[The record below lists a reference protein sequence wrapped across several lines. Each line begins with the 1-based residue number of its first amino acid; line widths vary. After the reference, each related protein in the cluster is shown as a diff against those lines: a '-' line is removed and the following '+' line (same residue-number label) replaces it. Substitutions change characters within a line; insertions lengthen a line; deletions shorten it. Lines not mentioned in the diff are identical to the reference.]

1 MPQQSIQLLKP
12 LCHLFCPCT
21 LHPGCMK
28 GLVCASHHSRG
39 RYSDLPF
46 AFQTYLSCRTMSYCG
61 DACVPYSNPCELSCP
76 PPLANACNELCV
88 TSCDDSRA
96 VVYPPPVVLTF
107 PGPILS
113 SCPQESVV
121 GSAGPLGISAP
132 FGAGGCL
139 GYRGYGNPIG
149 LRGSLL
155 FGGAYG
161 PGGACN
167 YNRPY
172 SSAFPPLGRGYC
184 GPYSYRRYSTYSRGS
199 SGPC

>member
-1 MPQQSIQLLKP
+1 MSCEKT
-12 LCHLFCPCT
+12 LCTEPCAAPCNVKCPE
-21 LHPGCMK
+21 PR
-28 GLVCASHHSRG
+28 A
-39 RYSDLPF
+39 
-46 AFQTYLSCRTMSYCG
+46 A
-61 DACVPYSNPCELSCP
+61 
-76 PPLANACNELCV
+76 ACNEPCV
-88 TSCDDSRA
+88 VACPDSR
-96 VVYPPPVVLTF
+96 VIIYPPPVVVTF
-107 PGPILS
+107 PGPILTTY
-113 SCPQESVV
+113 PQETVV
-121 GSAGPLGISAP
+121 GSTESAELATVIDAGPLGISAP